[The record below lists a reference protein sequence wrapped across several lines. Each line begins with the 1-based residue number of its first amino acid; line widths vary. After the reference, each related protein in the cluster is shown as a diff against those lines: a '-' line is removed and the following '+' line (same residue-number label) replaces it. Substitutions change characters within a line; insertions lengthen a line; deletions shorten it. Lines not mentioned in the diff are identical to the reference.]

1 MVRDIIKNIDE
12 KKENDRWIRKQ
23 NEQKEQSRKSK
34 SSQTSQQT
42 NKNTNNNKYVI

>member
-12 KKENDRWIRKQ
+12 KTESGRCIRKQ
-23 NEQKEQSRKSK
+23 NEQKKQSRKSK

-42 NKNTNNNKYVI
+42 NENTNNNKYVI